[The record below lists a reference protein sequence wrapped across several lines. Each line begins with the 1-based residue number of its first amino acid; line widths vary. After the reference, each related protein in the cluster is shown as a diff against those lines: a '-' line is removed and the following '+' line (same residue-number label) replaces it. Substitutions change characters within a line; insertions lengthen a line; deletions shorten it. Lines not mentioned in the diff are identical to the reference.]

1 MKLNKDSKTALI
13 LVGAF
18 VFMLVLYGVDAIY
31 KNYTGKIETEYILPY
46 SEVQTVSVKGFAV
59 RDENISVDG
68 KNASVLYKDDSLVY
82 VPVISDSENISKNGV
97 IALGFADEEQASAY
111 IKEVELREKLSNIK
125 ETAGKT
131 GLNHKNVVFLNSQI
145 SSLFS
150 KYMKSI
156 SSGNIEDADSL
167 IDTIESNIT
176 TRQSAIGEEVSYDMI
191 IEDYTKQINQL
202 KASYTIKKK
211 ITSPYAGYFISNVD
225 GYESAVSYEDVSKN
239 NVDNGSGKKFR
250 SIEPTETEN
259 AYGKLIAQHTWYYV
273 FDIDEN
279 DASFI
284 KNGYWVSVAF
294 EELGIHDVDML
305 VYNMT
310 KEAKDG
316 IITVTLKCT
325 SMNEN
330 LAKIRKDP
338 AEIAI
343 KKHSGFKI
351 SNNAIDTTNNDVSGV
366 YVVVGNIIKFAPIE
380 ILYQT
385 DKYAIVNGMTKLKD
399 ENDKSL
405 GYYHKLKQYD
415 KIIVKGRNLEDGNI
429 VD

>member
-156 SSGNIEDADSL
+156 SSGNIADADSL

-211 ITSPYAGYFISNVD
+211 ITSPYAGYFIGNVD
-225 GYESAVSYEDVSKN
+225 GYESAVSYEDVSQKK
-239 NVDNGSGKKFR
+239 VENGSGAKFR
-250 SIEPTETEN
+250 SLEQAETEN

-273 FDIDEN
+273 FDIDES
-279 DASFI
+279 DASVI
-284 KNGYWVSVAF
+284 KKNYWVSVAF

-305 VYNMT
+305 VYNIT
-310 KEAKDG
+310 AANDG
-316 IITVTLKCT
+316 IVTITLKCT

-330 LAKIRKDP
+330 LAKIRKDT

-385 DKYAIVNGMTKLKD
+385 DKYAIVNGVTKLKD

-405 GYYHKLKQYD
+405 GYYHKLKHYD
-415 KIIVKGRNLEDGNI
+415 KVIVKGVNLKDGSLI
-429 VD
+429 D

>member
-18 VFMLVLYGVDAIY
+18 VLMIALYGIDLIY
-31 KNYTGKIETEYILPY
+31 KNHTGKLETEYILPY

-68 KNASVLYKDDSLVY
+68 KNTSVFYKDDSLVY
-82 VPVISDSENISKNGV
+82 VPVISDSENIAKNGV

-111 IKEVELREKLSNIK
+111 IKEVEMREKLSNIK

-131 GLNHKNVVFLNSQI
+131 GLNHNNVVFLNSQI

-150 KYMKSI
+150 KYIKSI
-156 SSGNIEDADSL
+156 SSGNISDADSL

-176 TRQSAIGEEVSYDMI
+176 TRQSAIGEDVSYDMI

-202 KASYTIKKK
+202 KASYSIKKK
-211 ITSPYAGYFISNVD
+211 ITSPYAGYFIGNVD
-225 GYESAVSYEDVSKN
+225 GYESAVSYDDVSKKK
-239 NVDNGSGKKFR
+239 VKNGSGALYR
-250 SIEPTETEN
+250 SVEQTETEN

-273 FDIDEN
+273 FDIDVSH
-279 DASFI
+279 ASVI
-284 KNGYWVSVAF
+284 RPGYWVSVAF

-305 VYNMT
+305 VYDISDD
-310 KEAKDG
+310 KDG

-338 AEIAI
+338 AEITV
-343 KKHSGFKI
+343 KKYSGFKI
-351 SNNAIDTTNNDVSGV
+351 SNEAISENETGVVGV
-366 YVVVGNIIKFAPIE
+366 YVIVGNIMKFAPIE
-380 ILYQT
+380 VLYYS
-385 DKYAIVNGMTKLKD
+385 DGYVIANGVAMLKD
-399 ENDKSL
+399 ENDKSF
-405 GYYHKLKQYD
+405 GYYHKLKHYD
-415 KIIVKGRNLEDGNI
+415 KIIVKGVNLEDGSLIN
-429 VD
+429 

>member
-18 VFMLVLYGVDAIY
+18 VLMIALYGIDLIY
-31 KNYTGKIETEYILPY
+31 KNHTGKLETEYILPY

-68 KNASVLYKDDSLVY
+68 KNTSVFYKDDSLVY
-82 VPVISDSENISKNGV
+82 VPVISDSENIAKNGV

-111 IKEVELREKLSNIK
+111 IKEVEMREKLSNIK

-131 GLNHKNVVFLNSQI
+131 GLNHNNVVFLNSQI

-150 KYMKSI
+150 KYIKSI
-156 SSGNIEDADSL
+156 SSGNISDADSL

-176 TRQSAIGEEVSYDMI
+176 TRQSAIGEDVSYDMI
-191 IEDYTKQINQL
+191 IDDYTKQINQL
-202 KASYTIKKK
+202 KASYSIKKK

-225 GYESAVSYEDVSKN
+225 GYESAVSYDDVSKKK
-239 NVDNGSGKKFR
+239 VENGSGALYR
-250 SIEPTETEN
+250 SVEQTETEN

-273 FDIDEN
+273 FDIDVSH
-279 DASFI
+279 ASVI
-284 KNGYWVSVAF
+284 RPGYWVSVAF

-305 VYNMT
+305 VYDISDD
-310 KEAKDG
+310 KDG

-338 AEIAI
+338 AEITV
-343 KKHSGFKI
+343 KKYSGFKI
-351 SNNAIDTTNNDVSGV
+351 SNEAISENETGVVGV
-366 YVVVGNIIKFAPIE
+366 YVIVGNIMKFAPIE
-380 ILYQT
+380 VLYYS
-385 DKYAIVNGMTKLKD
+385 DGYVIANGVAMLKD
-399 ENDKSL
+399 ENDKSF
-405 GYYHKLKQYD
+405 GYYHKLKHYD
-415 KIIVKGRNLEDGNI
+415 KIIVKGVNLEDGSLIN
-429 VD
+429 